1 MKREGSPWTGLWAV
15 VLKEL
20 ADHLSSVRMQLLEAL
35 IFLTALGATYG
46 AVRQLKTSVAED
58 PYLYLKLF
66 TTSTTVGSSQEIS
79 FVAFLGFFLPLAAIA
94 LGFDSINGEHNRHT
108 LSRVLAQPIY
118 RDALLMGKF
127 LAGMFTLGVSLLA
140 LWLLVTGLGLLV
152 LGVVPGGEE
161 VGRGLLFLL
170 TAWAYAGIWLA
181 LAMTFSVIFR
191 QSATSA
197 LAAIAV
203 WLFFAIFW
211 DLVVQVIALAVVP
224 TYSGSPS
231 EQLAQI
237 RLTLSLSRLS
247 PNTLFAEIVL
257 ALLNPAVRSLG
268 PIFVT
273 QLEGAVLGTPL
284 PLGQSLLLAWPQFT
298 GMVAAVLLL
307 FAGSYVLFQ
316 RQEVRA

>member
-1 MKREGSPWTGLWAV
+1 VKREGSPWTGLWAV

-46 AVRQLKTSVAED
+46 AVRQLKASVAED

-66 TTSTTVGSSQEIS
+66 TTAQDPLPS

-94 LGFDSINGEHNRHT
+94 LGFDSINAEHNRHT

-140 LWLLVTGLGLLV
+140 LWLLVTGMGLLV

-197 LAAIAV
+197 LAAMAV

-211 DLVVQVIALAVVP
+211 DMVVQVIAQVAAP
-224 TYSGSPS
+224 AYSGSPS
-231 EQLAQI
+231 ETLAQI
-237 RLTLSLSRLS
+237 RLSLSLSRLS

-284 PLGQSLLLAWPQFT
+284 PLAQSLLLAWPQFT